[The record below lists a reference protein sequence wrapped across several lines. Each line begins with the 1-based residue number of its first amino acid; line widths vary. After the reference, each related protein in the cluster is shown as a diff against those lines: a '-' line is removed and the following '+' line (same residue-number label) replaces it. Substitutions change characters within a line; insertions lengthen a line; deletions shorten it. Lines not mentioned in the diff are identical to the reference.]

1 MRANLPERELHI
13 QAFWQERGIY
23 QELVRIGRG
32 RPKFILHDG
41 PPYANGDIHI
51 GTALNKVLK
60 DIVVKFRSLQGQYA
74 PYIPGWDTHGLP
86 IELQAIRALGIDRR
100 QVTPLELRRRC
111 REFALHWLDVQRAD
125 FRRLGV
131 LGDWDHPY
139 LTLDPRYE
147 AIQIRLF
154 GELVER
160 GYIYKGLKPVYWCA
174 ECETALAEAEVE
186 YADKTSDSIYV
197 SFAVKDGKDVLP
209 AGARVVI
216 WTTTPWT
223 IPANLAIALHPDAQ
237 YQLVATTAGP
247 LLLAAE
253 LAGAAL
259 AAMGLAPGPVLGSFR
274 GKELEGVVCLHP
286 LYPRRSP
293 LALGDHVT
301 LDEGTG
307 CVHTAPGHGHED
319 FALGARY
326 GLPVL
331 NPLDDRGVFT
341 EEAGPFAGLRYDRAN
356 PVIVEALARAGALLG
371 RDRLQHQYAHCWR
384 CKEPVLYRATV
395 QWFASVAGF
404 REKALAAIDEVTWIP
419 AWGRERI
426 FNMVSD
432 RGDWCISRQR
442 AWGVPIPA
450 FYCRACGTI
459 LMNRETID
467 SVARCFQQEGSDAWF
482 AREAHEL
489 LPEGVTCSRCGG
501 AGFDK
506 ETDIMDVWFDS
517 GSSHAAAMR
526 AHPELGWPADLYLEG
541 SDQHRGWFQSSLL
554 TAVATE
560 GRAPY
565 RAVLTHGFVV
575 DGEGRKMSKSL
586 GNVVSPQAVIGQYG
600 ADILRLWVASS
611 DYKQDIRVSPDILK
625 QLAEGYRKIRNTL
638 RFILGNLYDHDP
650 VENACPH
657 DQLSELDLWAL
668 DSLERLIREV
678 TASYQAYDY
687 HLVYHAIHNFCAV
700 DMSALYLDVLK
711 DTLYTMGKN
720 SRERRAAQHV
730 LYQVAGVLVR
740 LLAPVIPHTAE
751 EVWAQLPRLPGEP
764 GSVLLASWPPARAEC
779 LDAARYERWQQL
791 LAVRRVVS
799 RALELERAA
808 HRIGS
813 SLEAQVTLY
822 ADLSRHQPLN
832 QCLAF
837 LPNLFIVSG
846 VKLATPGDPPPA
858 AALVDAEAGVAVVVE
873 KAAGEKCERCWVFSE
888 TVAHDSEHPALCR
901 RCAQVVRQV
910 RAGA

>member
-1 MRANLPERELHI
+1 MRANLPERELHL

-23 QELVRIGRG
+23 QELVRLGRD

-60 DIVVKFRSLQGQYA
+60 DIVIKFHSMQGEYA

-86 IELQAIRALGIDRR
+86 IELQAIRALGIDRKK
-100 QVTPLELRRRC
+100 VTPLELRRRC
-111 REFALHWLDVQRAD
+111 REFALHWLDIQRAD
-125 FRRLGV
+125 FQRLGV

-139 LTLDPRYE
+139 LTMDPGYE
-147 AIQIRLF
+147 SVQIRLF

-186 YADKTSDSIYV
+186 YTDKISDSIYV
-197 SFAVKDGKDVLP
+197 AFGVEDGKDRLP
-209 AGARVVI
+209 ADARVVI

-223 IPANLAIALHPDAQ
+223 IPANLAIALHPEAE
-237 YQLVATTAGP
+237 YRLVATAAGP

-253 LAGAAL
+253 LAAPAL
-259 AAMGLAPGPVLGSFR
+259 AAVGLEGGQVLRSFR
-274 GKELEGVVCLHP
+274 GTELEGLVCRHP
-286 LYPRRSP
+286 LYPRGS
-293 LALGDHVT
+293 LLVLGDHVT
-301 LDEGTG
+301 LEEGTG

-319 FALGARY
+319 FELGARY

-341 EEAGPFAGLRYDRAN
+341 GAAGPFAGLRYDRAN

-371 RDRLQHQYAHCWR
+371 RGRLRHQYAHCWR
-384 CKEPVLYRATV
+384 CKEPLLYRATE

-404 REKALAAIDEVTWIP
+404 RDRALAAIDEVTWIP
-419 AWGRERI
+419 SWGRERI
-426 FNMVSD
+426 FNMVAD
-432 RGDWCISRQR
+432 RDDWCISRQR

-450 FYCRACGTI
+450 FYCRACGAI

-467 SVARCFQQEGSDAWF
+467 SVARIFQQEGSDAWF
-482 AREAHEL
+482 AREALEF
-489 LPEGVTCSRCGG
+489 LPEGASCDRCGG
-501 AGFDK
+501 SGFDK
-506 ETDIMDVWFDS
+506 EKDIMDVWFDS
-517 GSSHAAAMR
+517 GSSHAAAM
-526 AHPELGWPADLYLEG
+526 AANPELGWPADLYLEG

-554 TAVATE
+554 TAVATR

-586 GNVVSPQAVIGQYG
+586 GNIVSPQEVIGQYG

-638 RFILGNLYDHDP
+638 RFILGNLYDYDP
-650 VENACPH
+650 VEHAVP
-657 DQLSELDLWAL
+657 DDWLSELDLWARENL
-668 DSLERLIREV
+668 QRLIREV

-687 HLVYHAIHNFCAV
+687 HLVYHTIHNFCAV

-711 DTLYTMGKN
+711 DTLYTLGQD

-730 LYQVAGVLVR
+730 LYQVAGALVR
-740 LLAPVIPHTAE
+740 LLAPVMPHTAE
-751 EVWAQLPRLPGEP
+751 EVWSQLPRLPGEP
-764 GSVLLASWPPARAEC
+764 ESVLLAAWPAVRGEY
-779 LDAARYERWQQL
+779 LDAARHERWGQL
-791 LAVRRVVS
+791 LPVRRAVS
-799 RALELERAA
+799 RALELERAE

-813 SLEAQVTLY
+813 SLEAKVTLY
-822 ADLSRHQPLN
+822 ADPSRHQLLHE
-832 QCLAF
+832 CRAF

-846 VKLATPGDPPPA
+846 VRLASPGEIPPA
-858 AALVDAEAGVAVVVE
+858 TGLGDVEAGVSVLVE
-873 KAAGEKCERCWVFSE
+873 KADGEKCERCWVFCQS
-888 TVAHDSEHPALCR
+888 VAHDPEHPALCR
-901 RCAQVVRQV
+901 RCAQVVR
-910 RAGA
+910 RSCAGA

>member
-23 QELVRIGRG
+23 QELVRLGRD

-41 PPYANGDIHI
+41 PPYANGDIHT

-60 DIVVKFRSLQGQYA
+60 DIVIKFHSLQGQYA

-100 QVTPLELRRRC
+100 QITPLELRRRC
-111 REFALHWLDVQRAD
+111 REFALHWLDIQRAD

-139 LTLDPRYE
+139 LTMDPGYE

-197 SFAVKDGKDVLP
+197 AFAVEDGKGLLP
-209 AGARVVI
+209 TGARVVI

-223 IPANLAIALHPDAQ
+223 IPANLAIALHPDAG
-237 YQLVATTAGP
+237 YQLVATTAGA

-253 LAGAAL
+253 LTAAAL
-259 AAMGLAPGPVLGSFR
+259 AAMGLAPGQVLGSFR
-274 GKELEGVVCLHP
+274 GKELEGIVCRHP
-286 LYPRRSP
+286 LYPRPSP
-293 LALGDHVT
+293 LTLGDHVT
-301 LDEGTG
+301 LEEGTG

-319 FALGARY
+319 FELGARY

-331 NPLDDRGVFT
+331 NPLDGRGVFT
-341 EEAGPFAGLRYDRAN
+341 DEAGPFAGLRYDRAN
-356 PVIVEALARAGALLG
+356 PAIVEALARAGALLG
-371 RDRLQHQYAHCWR
+371 CGRLQHQYAHCWR
-384 CKEPVLYRATV
+384 CKEPVLYRATE

-450 FYCRACGTI
+450 FYCRACGDI

-467 SVARCFQQEGSDAWF
+467 SVARIFQQEGSDAWF

-489 LPEGVTCSRCGG
+489 LPEGITCIGCGG
-501 AGFDK
+501 SGFDK
-506 ETDIMDVWFDS
+506 ENDIMDVWFDS

-560 GRAPY
+560 DRAPY

-638 RFILGNLYDHDP
+638 RFILGNLYDYDP
-650 VENACPH
+650 VGDAFPG

-668 DSLERLIREV
+668 DSLERLIQEV
-678 TASYQAYDY
+678 TASYQTYDY

-711 DTLYTMGKN
+711 DTLYTMGKS

-730 LYQVAGVLVR
+730 LYQVAAALVR

-751 EVWAQLPRLPGEP
+751 EVWGQLRRLPGEP
-764 GSVLLASWPPARAEC
+764 DSVLLASWPPVRAGH
-779 LDAARYERWQQL
+779 LDAARHERWQRL
-791 LAVRRVVS
+791 LSVRRVVS

-808 HRIGS
+808 RHIGS
-813 SLEAQVTLY
+813 SLEGQVTLY
-822 ADLSRHQPLN
+822 ADSDQHQLLQ

-837 LPNLFIVSG
+837 LPNLFIVSA
-846 VKLATPGDPPPA
+846 VKLAPPDQAPPA
-858 AALVDAEAGVAVVVE
+858 QAVVDAEAKVSVVVE
-873 KAAGEKCERCWVFSE
+873 KADGVKCERCWVFSE
-888 TVAHDSEHPALCR
+888 TVSHDPGHPALCR
-901 RCAQVVRQV
+901 RCAQVVRQ
-910 RAGA
+910 AGAGT